1 MFKLLL
7 VEDEIR
13 LQEVITDY
21 FMAKGSE
28 CVCANNGL
36 EALQVLE
43 EQQFDLIIL
52 DVMMPEMDGFSLCR
66 QLRKQSSIPIIF
78 LTARSDEK
86 DQLYGFQV
94 GADDYIVKPFSLGVL
109 YAKAISLIKRSQGT
123 IIEKRLTSNEVCI
136 DLDKCMVFIADKE
149 VKLAP
154 KEYELLVYLISN
166 KNQVI
171 TREQLINRIWGYE
184 FDGNDRVIDTHIK
197 KLRKALGVKA
207 KYIHTAVKVGYRW
220 EDRNSEKK

>member
-1 MFKLLL
+1 MYKLLL

-21 FMAKGSE
+21 IVSKGNE

-36 EALQVLE
+36 QALQILE

-66 QLRKQSSIPIIF
+66 QLRKQNSIPIIF

-136 DLDKCMVFIADKE
+136 DLDKCIVFIADKE

-154 KEYELLVYLISN
+154 KEYELLAYLISN
-166 KNQVI
+166 KNRVI

-184 FDGNDRVIDTHIK
+184 FDGNDRV
-197 KLRKALGVKA
+197 
-207 KYIHTAVKVGYRW
+207 
-220 EDRNSEKK
+220 